1 MDPSHLNRNIQP
13 HPNPQINFNPPK
25 YLSFIPHI
33 APLPIQKP
41 VVVSNFFMKEDVY
54 VKKFEEINN
63 EIKML
68 QNGVHD
74 EYNGKCKLFLEE
86 KEKKI
91 ESAEK
96 FKKLQIASIE
106 NSFQQMKEQTENDFN
121 VKKILLPSE

>member
-1 MDPSHLNRNIQP
+1 MDPSQSHLNRNIQP
-13 HPNPQINFNPPK
+13 HPQINFNPPK
-25 YLSFIPHI
+25 YLSFMPSL
-33 APLPIQKP
+33 APLPIPKP
-41 VVVSNFFMKEDVY
+41 VVVNNNNNFLKEEVY
-54 VKKFEEINN
+54 VKKLEEINK

-68 QNGVHD
+68 QSGVHD

-106 NSFQQMKEQTENDFN
+106 NSFHQMKEQTENDYN
-121 VKKILLPSE
+121 VIILF